1 MLQYEMP
8 KMRNSNDKG
17 KRRMNL
23 LNLLE
28 EVKENSPSISILDLK
43 NINKNIE
50 LFLKTE
56 ADLDKDNRDKFLET
70 IVKMLQDLS
79 KKIKGENK
87 YDRFIRKLV
96 DSDELHKTLLKVI
109 DFNKKLI
116 KIKEGQQ

>member
-1 MLQYEMP
+1 
-8 KMRNSNDKG
+8 
-17 KRRMNL
+17 MNL